1 MAPRNC
7 QAGIRSLWCR
17 VASIGRS
24 RGVRPA
30 AVALTLSFALAAC
43 GGHSKPARLP
53 GPPGKIEKLREE
65 QEAAQ
70 SRIEA
75 EGRVRAREV
84 ERERKATRREA
95 EREAG

>member
-1 MAPRNC
+1 V
-7 QAGIRSLWCR
+7 RST
-17 VASIGRS
+17 
-24 RGVRPA
+24 
-30 AVALTLSFALAAC
+30 AVALALSFALAAC
-43 GGHSKPARLP
+43 GGQSKPARLP

-70 SRIEA
+70 GRIEA

-84 ERERKATRREA
+84 EREREATRREA